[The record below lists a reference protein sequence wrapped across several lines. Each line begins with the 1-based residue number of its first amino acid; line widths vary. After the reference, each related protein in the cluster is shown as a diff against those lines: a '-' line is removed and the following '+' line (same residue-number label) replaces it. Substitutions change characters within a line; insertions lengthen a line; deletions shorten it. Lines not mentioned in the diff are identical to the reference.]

1 MNNELSI
8 NVEMKTFD
16 DLLSLKL
23 SIPDFQ
29 RSYVWKESNLKKLI
43 NDFEEFLSSNKDEYY
58 MGTIL
63 LYRNIDGEEIIDGQQ
78 RITTLI
84 ILYNALYSQFP
95 DNLNIAFSSQESIN
109 NIINA
114 KKYFESNKD
123 KLNQSKNIFEKLKFT
138 VITTTSQDEAFIFF
152 DTQNSR
158 GVKLKAIDLLK
169 AHHLRAISDHYR
181 QRISA
186 KKWEKIENTKKG
198 FIRENSDFIDELFKY
213 ILYRSRVWRGNKTG
227 IIDIESSERIQNEKI
242 KAEFE
247 KGHQANT
254 IKLYPHHKN
263 MFVHSIDID
272 ENEEYI
278 LDFRWKQY
286 QHKPKDLPFS
296 LRQPISKGLE
306 FFLFVEKY
314 AQIVE
319 FLNQDNSEISEY
331 RDFYNQ
337 VICQTNEGKY
347 NSSFSVYLREF
358 FILCIVC
365 YYDKFE
371 HHKLFEFSLWLEYI
385 LGAIRVQQSMIV
397 ERTIPKTVRDMPY
410 NIIDIILGAYTSN
423 EAIDYLKSI
432 KQIDNSDLEQIYKF
446 EKISGKIDES
456 SIRDRYVKSIIKY
469 FKQNNVQNLKDKR
482 IWIEQRIKNVE

>member
-8 NVEMKTFD
+8 NVGMKTFD

-84 ILYNALYSQFP
+84 ILYNALYNQFP

-123 KLNQSKNIFEKLKFT
+123 KINQSKNIFEKLKFT

-181 QRISA
+181 QIISA

-227 IIDIESSERIQNEKI
+227 IIDIELSERIQNEKI

-314 AQIVE
+314 AQIVD
-319 FLNQDNSEISEY
+319 FLNKDSNEILEY
-331 RDFYNQ
+331 RGFYKD
-337 VICQTNEGKY
+337 VIN

-358 FILCIVC
+358 FTLCVVC

-371 HHKLFEFSLWLEYI
+371 HYKLFEFGLWLEYI
-385 LGAIRVQQSMIV
+385 LGAIRLQQSMIV
-397 ERTIPKTVRDMPY
+397 EKTIPKVVRDMPY
-410 NIIDIILGAYTSN
+410 NIIDIILGAYTPN
-423 EAIDYLKSI
+423 EIIDYLKSI
-432 KQIDNSDLEQIYKF
+432 EINETYEKYKLDEDENKQT
-446 EKISGKIDES
+446 
-456 SIRDRYVKSIIKY
+456 SIRDRYIKSIIKY

-482 IWIEQRIKNVE
+482 IWIEQRISNVK